1 MPEENVE
8 EFRRQLNANSH
19 LTSDDFEEKVLIDVP
34 MPMSYASLEFV
45 EELEKLE
52 PFGNGNPKPLFAQKQ
67 VTFLKGRLLGQ
78 NQNVGNTQ
86 SQTKTAENLK

>member
-34 MPMSYASLEFV
+34 MPMSYASL
-45 EELEKLE
+45 
-52 PFGNGNPKPLFAQKQ
+52 
-67 VTFLKGRLLGQ
+67 
-78 NQNVGNTQ
+78 
-86 SQTKTAENLK
+86 NL

>member
-19 LTSDDFEEKVLIDVP
+19 LTEDDFEEKVLIDVP

-52 PFGNGNPKPLFAQKQ
+52 PFGNGNPKPC
-67 VTFLKGRLLGQ
+67 LLR
-78 NQNVGNTQ
+78 
-86 SQTKTAENLK
+86 SR